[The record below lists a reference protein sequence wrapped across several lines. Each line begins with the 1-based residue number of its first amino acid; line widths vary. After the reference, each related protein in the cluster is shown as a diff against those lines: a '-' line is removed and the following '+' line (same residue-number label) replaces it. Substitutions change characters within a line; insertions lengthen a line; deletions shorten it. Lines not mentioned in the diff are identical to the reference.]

1 MSEKQDTLLRAL
13 CGGKQVIKEWSH
25 VARGADKSIIE
36 IVVSDLN
43 EAISIAEN
51 HNAEIAQAVTAE
63 TARCVGNLTSA
74 MGLDMAAYDA
84 LGIAVEEIV
93 PPTVMRTWEIAI
105 KALEAKG

>member
-1 MSEKQDTLLRAL
+1 MERAAQAWCTPETSKTIMDPVLAKAFADILDT
-13 CGGKQVIKEWSH
+13 
-25 VARGADKSIIE
+25 
-36 IVVSDLN
+36 
-43 EAISIAEN
+43 
-51 HNAEIAQAVTAE
+51 EIAKKVKAE

-105 KALEAKG
+105 KALEAKE